1 MIVTVALHAQGMKL
15 AKWVI
20 GSLVGT
26 QESGERKR
34 PSTLVVIAVVTV
46 MLATHFLEIFA
57 WAIFFVV
64 TALLPNPDAAMYFS
78 INSYTALGASGIV
91 LEDRW
96 RGIAGIETM
105 VAMLMFGWSTAVLA
119 NVVQKLDSAID

>member
-1 MIVTVALHAQGMKL
+1 MIITVALHAQGMRL
-15 AKWVI
+15 AKWVFE
-20 GSLVGT
+20 SLVGLR
-26 QESGERKR
+26 QSGETRR

-46 MLATHFLEIFA
+46 MLATHFLEIFV
-57 WAIFFVV
+57 WSMCFFLTGLV
-64 TALLPNPDAAMYFS
+64 PNPDAAMYFS
-78 INSYTALGASGIV
+78 VNSYTALGASGIV